1 MLAHVLQELQNIIE
15 AFWWWK
21 GSLTMGIIQS
31 VNTPSYA
38 VLCVLDWGWVLTVKT
53 TFSHSQNVQKGLLH
67 VILIVIVNVCTF
79 FSQESKG
86 KHICYRWCLTLQ
98 LLKRLMQLPCMESK
112 TNICSPHIPSFFFFC
127 ISSSNLPYQTGIKR
141 RGNINLWSGDTRE
154 VSGLVAIPCLQLVS
168 KLAISKEA
176 SPLQE
181 WDLS

>member
-1 MLAHVLQELQNIIE
+1 MMLNPTTSEKIDAVALYGEQN
-15 AFWWWK
+15 K
-21 GSLTMGIIQS
+21 
-31 VNTPSYA
+31 
-38 VLCVLDWGWVLTVKT
+38 
-53 TFSHSQNVQKGLLH
+53 HLLP
-67 VILIVIVNVCTF
+67 TYSF
-79 FSQESKG
+79 F
-86 KHICYRWCLTLQ
+86 
-98 LLKRLMQLPCMESK
+98 
-112 TNICSPHIPSFFFFC
+112 SFFFFC